1 LDNYLIFD
9 VSSQTLFYC
18 GNLNQDQFIF
28 QREFQRGEMNRKL
41 PEVITELKEK
51 LQDNS
56 NATVI
61 IGTGP
66 GSFTGLKTGLSMF
79 ISMLYSI
86 GITKIRTV
94 SSLKLF
100 YLLSSEKADY
110 TLSISP
116 FNRDELFFALFDKNG
131 KDILPDTHTGK
142 PYEKLKNASEV
153 SGKKSVCIISL
164 NDFDDEIRETLDNLF
179 GKTTFAK
186 PSFPDRD
193 ILEYT
198 EEIDLTKDPLLL
210 NYIAYPANINASQ
223 NIYVN
228 SFERSNMKI
237 ENVSINEITEKLQK
251 LREEH
256 RRFDEMSDSLS
267 QKSYLTPTDE
277 MELNTLRKK
286 KLLKKDMISYYEN
299 VLEKQSS

>member
-1 LDNYLIFD
+1 MDNYLIFD

-18 GNLNQDQFIF
+18 GELNQEPFIF
-28 QREFQRGEMNRKL
+28 HKEYQRGEMNRKL
-41 PEVITELKEK
+41 PEIIVELKKK
-51 LQDNS
+51 LTDHS
-56 NATVI
+56 DVTVI

-79 ISMLYSI
+79 VSMLYSI

-100 YLLSSEKADY
+100 YLLSKGKADH
-110 TLSISP
+110 TLSFSP
-116 FNRDELFFALFDKNG
+116 FNKDELFFALFDKNG
-131 KDILPDTHTGK
+131 KTVIPDTHTGQ
-142 PYEKLKNASEV
+142 PYEKLKEAAEV
-153 SGKKSVCIISL
+153 LAGKSVGIVSL
-164 NDFDDEIRETLDNLF
+164 NDFNDGLKKIMENIF
-179 GKTTFAK
+179 GKTTFSE
-186 PSFPDRD
+186 PSFPDSD
-193 ILEYT
+193 ILEFT
-198 EEIDLTKDPLLL
+198 KEIDITGDPLLL
-210 NYIAYPANINASQ
+210 NYIAYPANISASQ

-228 SFERSNMKI
+228 SFEGSTMKI

-251 LREEH
+251 LKEEH
-256 RRFDEMSDSLS
+256 SRFDEMSDSLA

-299 VLEKQSS
+299 VLEKQKS